1 MTSRRSGTGMLDEYA
16 DGIDAGWS
24 ADELYRLI
32 VKNVSRRFH
41 NTGEDERQLLLQTA
55 PRLTGTAWDALM
67 AAVIEH
73 LAETHGYTR
82 PAWVDQAERFADEPA
97 YMLPKYLTQGEAL
110 RCPAAFLRHGTFI
123 DPRSLDRRNGEEN
136 EW

>member
-1 MTSRRSGTGMLDEYA
+1 MTMLDEYA
-16 DGIDAGWS
+16 GGVEAGWS

-32 VKNVSRRFH
+32 VKNVSRQFH
-41 NTGEDERQLLLQTA
+41 NAEEPDRRKLLET
-55 PRLTGTAWDALM
+55 PPILTGTAWDALM

-82 PAWVDQAERFADEPA
+82 PTWVDEPERFADEPVG
-97 YMLPKYLTQGEAL
+97 MLPEYLTDADTL
-110 RCPAAFLRHGTFI
+110 RCPAAFLRHGALI
-123 DPRSLDRRNGEEN
+123 DPRSLDRRNGEET